1 MKTNVGK
8 VDIWIRIILGVI
20 IIALGIYYQ
29 NWWGVV
35 GVLPLLTAF
44 IRWCPLYL
52 LFGITTCKEKT
63 KDA

>member
-8 VDIWIRIILGVI
+8 VDMWIRIILGVI